1 MTNWYI
7 SIKASY
13 ELIENFNGSIDAPG
27 GSIEASQLGSIYL
40 YRLPN
45 LLR

>member
-1 MTNWYI
+1 MTNWSI
-7 SIKASY
+7 RRIKASY

-40 YRLPN
+40 
-45 LLR
+45 